1 MVNPILIIALPLLIA
16 FLMPL
21 LKSLHKKL
29 PAAAALLT
37 TAFNLVVLIINID
50 SILTA
55 PLIVE
60 LGGWQ
65 APFAINLYIG
75 PLALL
80 AAFLING
87 SAFII
92 SIYNLT
98 QDYILNDKF
107 YLLFL
112 MITAGSSGVVMT
124 GDLFNLFVFIEIISV
139 AAYSLTAFSGKN
151 SYEAAFKY
159 LIIGGIGSVFML
171 IAIGFSYS
179 AVGSLNMAE
188 IASVSQNLN
197 PQLMQIIALLFIVG
211 IGIEAELFPLNFW
224 VPDVYSEAPTAVS
237 SIMSGAVSAAGI
249 YALGRIF
256 FTLFPAQLFFNYLMI
271 IGILTLLIGEIVAYN
286 QENLKRMLAYSSLAQ
301 MGLIATVISIGSNES
316 VSAGLF
322 QLVNHSI
329 LKVLMFISA
338 GVLIKAA
345 GSRKI
350 SDLSGLGSNKPVA
363 AFGFTVGAMGILG
376 VPFLN
381 GFVSKFMI
389 VSSSLNSGRFLITF
403 LILAATVIELAYYL
417 IVIQKLYFEESS
429 FEFKQTEV
437 IVVPVVLLTAL
448 IITLGVYPALIS
460 ETLAKASEELLN
472 NSQYIITVLGGM

>member
-1 MVNPILIIALPLLIA
+1 
-16 FLMPL
+16 
-21 LKSLHKKL
+21 
-29 PAAAALLT
+29 
-37 TAFNLVVLIINID
+37 
-50 SILTA
+50 
-55 PLIVE
+55 
-60 LGGWQ
+60 
-65 APFAINLYIG
+65 
-75 PLALL
+75 
-80 AAFLING
+80 
-87 SAFII
+87 
-92 SIYNLT
+92 
-98 QDYILNDKF
+98 
-107 YLLFL
+107 
-112 MITAGSSGVVMT
+112 
-124 GDLFNLFVFIEIISV
+124 
-139 AAYSLTAFSGKN
+139 
-151 SYEAAFKY
+151 
-159 LIIGGIGSVFML
+159 ML